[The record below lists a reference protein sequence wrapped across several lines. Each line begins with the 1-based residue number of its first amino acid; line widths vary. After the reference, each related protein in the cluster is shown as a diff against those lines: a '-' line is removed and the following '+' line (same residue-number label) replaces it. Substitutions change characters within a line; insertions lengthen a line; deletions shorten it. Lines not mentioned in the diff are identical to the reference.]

1 MNQSHHYC
9 NFHTRQGM
17 KISRT
22 ELTVVTALR
31 HNIQRIQRTG
41 NDSTAALALVP
52 LCPSA
57 SHTLVHSVTLW
68 GQVDI
73 NSPAFL
79 GFLFFFFLWGEYFSI
94 FMSKSFCLLINS

>member
-68 GQVDI
+68 GVK
-73 NSPAFL
+73 L
-79 GFLFFFFLWGEYFSI
+79 T
-94 FMSKSFCLLINS
+94 LILQPF